1 MILAVLGAPDMPGP
15 CTHSA
20 VGLSNNLMASG
31 GQHERNLNYS
41 VMMKVGSQHATAGAN
56 RQAKGFIGK

>member
-1 MILAVLGAPDMPGP
+1 MILAVLGTPDMPGP
-15 CTHSA
+15 CTHRV

-56 RQAKGFIGK
+56 R